1 MITLNSFGFRTGQLP
16 RAQVVVDC
24 RALPNPHRRLDLR
37 PRTGLDAEVQAY
49 VFSTAS
55 AAEMLVQLRSGV
67 LGGSIMDGSVIAF
80 GCHGGR
86 HRSVAM
92 AERFRLLLV
101 ADGHD
106 VSIEH
111 LGLRPR

>member
-1 MITLNSFGFRTGQLP
+1 MGVN
-16 RAQVVVDC
+16 C
-24 RALPNPHRRLDLR
+24 RALPNPHRRLGLR

-55 AAEMLVQLRSGV
+55 AAAMLTQLRSKV
-67 LGGSIMDGSVIAF
+67 LGGRIVDGSVIAF

-86 HRSVAM
+86 HRSVAI

-101 ADGHD
+101 SGGQDAS
-106 VSIEH
+106 VEH
-111 LGLRPR
+111 LGLHLT